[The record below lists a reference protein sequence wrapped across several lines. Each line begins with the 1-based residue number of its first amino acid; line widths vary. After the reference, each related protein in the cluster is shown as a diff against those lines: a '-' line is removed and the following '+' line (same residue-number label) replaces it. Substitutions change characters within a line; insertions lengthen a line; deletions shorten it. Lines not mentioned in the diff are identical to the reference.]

1 MRPDDYQRFKPEYW
15 LQNHNG
21 TPNPVAF
28 TDLAVLQNELEL
40 KRRRELHRQNSQKHN
55 ARQQQQENPNHQNQH
70 IENNFNSLPWEEI
83 IPRRIGGVPVLP
95 AAEQELRNRS
105 KSQDPRKPRGNLFSH
120 LSGSGWFNPGHV
132 WREAE
137 PDVRG
142 LGAGNVKQQGH
153 WLLKERDNM
162 VSMPPNID
170 TLRDSGI
177 GLAMPEEHS
186 NLQRN
191 EPKRSSFGMAL
202 KDKFNK
208 NPNMYFPG
216 PGSQDGSQKSH
227 RSKTN
232 SPTKTHTSIEEDI
245 SDTGKTAFQSIC
257 KITVAFSRFFHL
269 KIFLIFSRQIEI
281 VNTSTVLFNQRIFTI
296 FLVKL
301 KFSTVK

>member
-1 MRPDDYQRFKPEYW
+1 M
-15 LQNHNG
+15 
-21 TPNPVAF
+21 
-28 TDLAVLQNELEL
+28 
-40 KRRRELHRQNSQKHN
+40 
-55 ARQQQQENPNHQNQH
+55 
-70 IENNFNSLPWEEI
+70 
-83 IPRRIGGVPVLP
+83 LP
-95 AAEQELRNRS
+95 AAEQAREQELRNRS

-153 WLLKERDNM
+153 WLLKERDTPM

-177 GLAMPEEHS
+177 GLASEEQSHQQHHV
-186 NLQRN
+186 LQRN

-216 PGSQDGSQKSH
+216 PGSNDGSQKS

-245 SDTGKTAFQSIC
+245 SDTGKIRVNS
-257 KITVAFSRFFHL
+257 HYL
-269 KIFLIFSRQIEI
+269 KIPQSQTILFLDTLIHNMSEV
-281 VNTSTVLFNQRIFTI
+281 VNWAKGTD
-296 FLVKL
+296 LVRWM
-301 KFSTVK
+301 

>member
-15 LQNHNG
+15 LQNHN
-21 TPNPVAF
+21 PNPVAF

-40 KRRRELHRQNSQKHN
+40 KRRRELHRQNSQKH
-55 ARQQQQENPNHQNQH
+55 RPENGGHVHNHPAGAGHAGHAGQ
-70 IENNFNSLPWEEI
+70 ENNFNSLPWEEI

-95 AAEQELRNRS
+95 QAEQELRNRS

-120 LSGSGWFNPGHV
+120 LSGSGWFNSGHV

-137 PDVRG
+137 QDVRG

-153 WLLKERDNM
+153 WLLKERDTPM
-162 VSMPPNID
+162 QSMPPNID

-177 GLAMPEEHS
+177 GLQAEDQQI
-186 NLQRN
+186 LQRN

-216 PGSQDGSQKSH
+216 PGSNDGSQKS

-232 SPTKTHTSIEEDI
+232 SPTKTHTSIEEND
-245 SDTGKTAFQSIC
+245 SDTGKKKT
-257 KITVAFSRFFHL
+257 
-269 KIFLIFSRQIEI
+269 LIFR
-281 VNTSTVLFNQRIFTI
+281 
-296 FLVKL
+296 KL
-301 KFSTVK
+301 QVIL

>member
-1 MRPDDYQRFKPEYW
+1 MIIPFCRTIPMRPDDYQRFKPEYW
-15 LQNHNG
+15 LPNHNG
-21 TPNPVAF
+21 PTPNPVAF

-40 KRRRELHRQNSQKHN
+40 KRRRELHRQNSQKHRPIPEQQHHSPN
-55 ARQQQQENPNHQNQH
+55 ERQV
-70 IENNFNSLPWEEI
+70 ENNFNSLPWEEI

-95 AAEQELRNRS
+95 NEQQELRNRS

-153 WLLKERDNM
+153 WLLKERDTPM

-177 GLAMPEEHS
+177 GLAEEPAQTQVVNNA

-216 PGSQDGSQKSH
+216 PGSHDGSQKSSSHH

-245 SDTGKTAFQSIC
+245 SDTGKFTNFPEFE
-257 KITVAFSRFFHL
+257 KKT
-269 KIFLIFSRQIEI
+269 RQNAE
-281 VNTSTVLFNQRIFTI
+281 NKQT
-296 FLVKL
+296 L
-301 KFSTVK
+301 KFDVKN